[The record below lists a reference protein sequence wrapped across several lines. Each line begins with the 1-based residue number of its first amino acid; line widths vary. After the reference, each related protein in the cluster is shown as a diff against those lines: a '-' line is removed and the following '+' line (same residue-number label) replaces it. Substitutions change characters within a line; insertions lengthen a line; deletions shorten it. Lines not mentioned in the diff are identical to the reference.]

1 MWRRFVRTSRS
12 LPGSFP
18 QPDSF
23 ASRLASNRL
32 SAFHVFPGS
41 TFLIGRITFLAVL
54 LGLIYLVQR
63 FWFLRAWNWIATLGD
78 SALRSGLQIALI
90 SAAVALFAALFDPL
104 FGHFVSRVALGKN
117 LITFVRIWVITSF
130 FAFIGVQF
138 VGGLEWIT
146 NAAAHLRSSTAAGSF
161 DPSRRTLFHYAAVLA
176 GGLPFVAATYGFAS
190 GRLRYTVERVDVP
203 IANLPPELDG
213 LRIAQLSDI
222 HIGDYMPPQEIARAV
237 AMANDLKPDLSVVT
251 GDFVSSEGDPLDV
264 CINELAKLRAPLG
277 VWGCNGNHEIYAG
290 VEDEAERL
298 FQEKGMRLLRARNQ
312 VIEHNGAHIN
322 LLGVDYQRD
331 HMVSGERIGPMLQEI
346 EHLIRR
352 DMPNI
357 LLSHNPNSFRR
368 AAELGIE
375 LSLAGHTHGGQVK
388 VEIVDH
394 SVSPAR
400 LISPFVAGLY
410 RLPMNQSSAVSHQ
423 LSEKTRG
430 ANGDEPTLGVTT
442 LAANGTSKA
451 ALYVNRGLGTF
462 GFPVRLGVPP
472 EITLLT
478 LRRA

>member
-1 MWRRFVRTSRS
+1 
-12 LPGSFP
+12 L
-18 QPDSF
+18 
-23 ASRLASNRL
+23 
-32 SAFHVFPGS
+32 
-41 TFLIGRITFLAVL
+41 FLLAV
-54 LGLIYLVQR
+54 YVVQR
-63 FWFLRAWNWIATLGD
+63 FWFMRAWTWIGMLSSSDLRLGLHLGLL
-78 SALRSGLQIALI
+78 ALA
-90 SAAVALFAALFDPL
+90 AALLAAMLDPL
-104 FGHFVSRVALGKN
+104 LGHAVTRASLGSFSFGKSFA
-117 LITFVRIWVITSF
+117 TFTRIWLIASF
-130 FAFIGVQF
+130 FAFIAVQV
-138 VGGLEWIT
+138 VGRIEWLI
-146 NAAAHLRSSTAAGSF
+146 NLAATHSVHAGGNVSGSGF
-161 DPSRRTLFHYAAVLA
+161 SASRRTFFQYAAALA
-176 GGLPFVAATYGFAS
+176 GSVPFLAATYGFAS

-222 HIGDYMPPQEIARAV
+222 HIGDYMPPHEIARAV
-237 AMANDLKPDLSVVT
+237 DMANELRPDISFVT
-251 GDFVSSEGDPLDV
+251 GDFVSSEGDPLDT
-264 CINELAKLRAPLG
+264 CINELSRLRAPLG

-298 FQEKGMRLLRARNQ
+298 FHQKGMRLLRASAQ
-312 VIEHNGAHIN
+312 VIEHNGGRFN
-322 LLGVDYQRD
+322 LMGVDYQRD
-331 HMVSGERIGPMLQEI
+331 SMTRGEPTGPMLREV
-346 EHLIRR
+346 ERLIRR
-352 DMPNI
+352 DMPNV
-357 LLSHNPNSFRR
+357 LLSHNPNSFHR

-410 RLPMNQSSAVSHQ
+410 RLPMPNGSSAS
-423 LSEKTRG
+423 S
-430 ANGDEPTLGVTT
+430 
-442 LAANGTSKA
+442 AASKA